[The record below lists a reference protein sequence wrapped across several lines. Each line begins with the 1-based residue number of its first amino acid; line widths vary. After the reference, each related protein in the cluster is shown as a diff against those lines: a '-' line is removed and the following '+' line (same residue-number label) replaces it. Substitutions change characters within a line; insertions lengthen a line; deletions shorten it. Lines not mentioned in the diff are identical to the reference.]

1 MEATIFKVL
10 GLFHGGLM
18 KIMHGLFADLV
29 DGVPGITFQTPFKNI
44 SLKYCTCV
52 KKLTL

>member
-10 GLFHGGLM
+10 GLLRGGLM
-18 KIMHGLFADLV
+18 EIMHGLFADLV
-29 DGVPGITFQTPFKNI
+29 DGVPCITVQTPCKKNL
-44 SLKYCTCV
+44 LKYCTCV

>member
-18 KIMHGLFADLV
+18 EIMHGLFADLV
-29 DGVPGITFQTPFKNI
+29 DGVPGITFQTRCK
-44 SLKYCTCV
+44 KYLV
-52 KKLTL
+52 KVLY

>member
-1 MEATIFKVL
+1 L

-18 KIMHGLFADLV
+18 EIMHGLLADLV
-29 DGVPGITFQTPFKNI
+29 DGVPGITFQTPCKKNI
-44 SLKYCTCV
+44 PLKYCTPC